1 VLNKAA
7 LQQPSLSGWAAAC
20 AFVRL
25 CVYCWLRQQKKRGKL
40 FRWLHSC
47 SKMADQFVF
56 EHVDWSPVLFANK
69 DFAQLMKKWNLD
81 EFVTLKRYSRG
92 AAAPAVAH
100 AAPYV
105 Y

>member
-1 VLNKAA
+1 
-7 LQQPSLSGWAAAC
+7 
-20 AFVRL
+20 
-25 CVYCWLRQQKKRGKL
+25 
-40 FRWLHSC
+40 
-47 SKMADQFVF
+47 MADQFVF

-100 AAPYV
+100 TAPYV
-105 Y
+105 HCPLTITCAGSRTMRILTPHLATPPASCPNA